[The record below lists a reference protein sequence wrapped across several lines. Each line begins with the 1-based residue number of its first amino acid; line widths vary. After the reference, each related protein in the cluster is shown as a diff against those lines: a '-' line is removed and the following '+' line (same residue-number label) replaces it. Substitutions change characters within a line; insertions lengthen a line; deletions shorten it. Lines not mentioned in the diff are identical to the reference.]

1 MESNSWWQIL
11 VTVVGSFG
19 GLEFI
24 KWLFNRKT
32 NSRIAI
38 AEAETAE
45 FHTLQETNEFLQ
57 RQLQM
62 KEERFVEQTNRLR
75 TTQDELFK
83 AKEAEYAALLELA
96 QKKCEDQEC
105 PFRRPP
111 NASTPPKPGL
121 TREEYHTQKLLRQ

>member
-1 MESNSWWQIL
+1 MDTNSWWQIL
-11 VTVVGSFG
+11 IAVVGSFG

-83 AKEAEYAALLELA
+83 AKEAEYAAKLELA
-96 QKKCEDQEC
+96 QKKCEDEEC

-111 NASTPPKPGL
+111 NAYTPPKPGL
-121 TREEYHTQKLLRQ
+121 TREEYHTKKLLHS